1 MRRKRNIMTRK
12 KKKKLGALDKYV
24 IFSIAVTVI
33 YTVVEFIISTKT
45 MISHDT
51 LTTCVY
57 AFFAGEVVTAGLIKI
72 FKIKEE
78 DKKEDAVG

>member
-1 MRRKRNIMTRK
+1 MRQKKNMQQEK

-72 FKIKEE
+72 FKIKDEN
-78 DKKEDAVG
+78 KEDAVG

>member
-1 MRRKRNIMTRK
+1 MHGK

-24 IFSIAVTVI
+24 IFSISVTI
-33 YTVVEFIISTKT
+33 LYTVVEFIFSVTT
-45 MISHDT
+45 GISHDT

-57 AFFAGEVVTAGLIKI
+57 AFFAGEVVTSGLIKI

-78 DKKEDAVG
+78 DKKEEAVG

>member
-1 MRRKRNIMTRK
+1 MQQEK

-72 FKIKEE
+72 FKIKDEN
-78 DKKEDAVG
+78 KEDAVG